1 MMVLDLTVNAH
12 TDLCPFEDK
21 VQGHRQ
27 ENHLKI
33 QL

>member
-1 MMVLDLTVNAH
+1 MKMLTVNTH
-12 TDLCPFEDK
+12 TNLCPHQDK